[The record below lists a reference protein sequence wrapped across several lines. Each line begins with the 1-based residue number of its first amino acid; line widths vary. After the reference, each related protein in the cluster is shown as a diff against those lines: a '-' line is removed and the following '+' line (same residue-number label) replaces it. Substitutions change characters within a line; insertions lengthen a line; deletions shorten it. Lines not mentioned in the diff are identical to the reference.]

1 MKTLTDAAEMAV
13 GDRETVPAMCPA
25 CIGAAGEWPFVLNP
39 SKAHGLVILNLCAE
53 HADEALALQK
63 GAR

>member
-1 MKTLTDAAEMAV
+1 MRTLTDAAERAV
-13 GDRETVPAMCPA
+13 GDRETVPALCPA
-25 CIGAAGEWPFVLNP
+25 CIGRLGEWPHVLNP
-39 SKAHGLVILNLCAE
+39 MKAHGLVILQLCDE